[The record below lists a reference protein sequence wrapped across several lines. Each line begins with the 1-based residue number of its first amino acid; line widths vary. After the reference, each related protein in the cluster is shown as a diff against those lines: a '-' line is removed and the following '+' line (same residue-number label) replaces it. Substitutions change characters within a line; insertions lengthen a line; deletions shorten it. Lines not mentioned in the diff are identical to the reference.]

1 MKPVFHLP
9 YQNCQDIHTLFDMV
23 IDASKIFTKYK
34 HHLKKC
40 IKKKKPNI
48 HLNNNSR
55 VRFDHNVD
63 LKKPY
68 LKI

>member
-1 MKPVFHLP
+1 
-9 YQNCQDIHTLFDMV
+9 MV